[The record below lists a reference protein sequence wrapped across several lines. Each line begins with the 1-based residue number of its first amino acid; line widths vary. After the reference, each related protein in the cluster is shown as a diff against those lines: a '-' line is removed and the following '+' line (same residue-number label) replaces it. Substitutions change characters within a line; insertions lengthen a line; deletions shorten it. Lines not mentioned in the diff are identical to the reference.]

1 MAREFKETAHTK
13 TDMQKY
19 GENYDHIFN
28 KIEAC
33 GSCGGDHYFEN
44 EDTGEFDIECED
56 CVGPISQ
63 SENNPEPRVI
73 CEEFGPCDL

>member
-19 GENYDHIFN
+19 GDNYDRIFKKN
-28 KIEAC
+28 PDITI
-33 GSCGGDHYFEN
+33 N
-44 EDTGEFDIECED
+44 EFLNTVSDDKDSI
-56 CVGPISQ
+56 Q
-63 SENNPEPRVI
+63 SLVENNPGPRVI